1 MPYSS
6 LHVSRYLTVLAAVS
20 GFQGLVQYSNSTAH
34 GDTNWQTVID
44 IEVSLPLPEDNKAA
58 ERMEELPGII
68 IAIVVIFFIARYFSS
83 ELPGCRAVA
92 PKLTIVLWQAQ
103 SRRTVLL
110 LLEAM
115 VRLPPDH
122 YEACL
127 AQW

>member
-6 LHVSRYLTVLAAVS
+6 LHVSRCLTIDVAAS
-20 GFQGLVQYSNSTAH
+20 GFQPLAQYSNSTAH
-34 GDTNWQTVID
+34 GDSNWQEVIV

-92 PKLTIVLWQAQ
+92 PKLTIVLWQTR

-122 YEACL
+122 YEACQ
-127 AQW
+127 APW